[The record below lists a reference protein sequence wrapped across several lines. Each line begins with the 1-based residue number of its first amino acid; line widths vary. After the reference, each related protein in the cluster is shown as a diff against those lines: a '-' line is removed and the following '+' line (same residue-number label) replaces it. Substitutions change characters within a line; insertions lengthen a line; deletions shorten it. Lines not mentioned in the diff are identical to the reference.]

1 MTVASWYSD
10 YMSDDIEIQI
20 CSDCA
25 MMSANG
31 LAGWEYEQDWLETY
45 LWNCKAYGAEPVLTC
60 GEDCDGGFSWSPCG
74 FCGSKLGGDRH
85 PAILMER
92 GK

>member
-1 MTVASWYSD
+1 
-10 YMSDDIEIQI
+10 MSDDIEIQI

-31 LAGWEYEQDWLETY
+31 VAGWEHDDRWLADYMESAE
-45 LWNCKAYGAEPVLTC
+45 KYGDPVLTC
-60 GEDCDGGFSWSPCG
+60 GEDCNGGFSWSPCG

-85 PAILMER
+85 PANLMDR

>member
-1 MTVASWYSD
+1 
-10 YMSDDIEIQI
+10 MSDDIEIQI

-31 LAGWEYEQDWLETY
+31 IAGWEHDDRWLADYMESAD
-45 LWNCKAYGAEPVLTC
+45 KYGDPVLTC
-60 GEDCDGGFSWSPCG
+60 GEDCNGGFSWSPCG